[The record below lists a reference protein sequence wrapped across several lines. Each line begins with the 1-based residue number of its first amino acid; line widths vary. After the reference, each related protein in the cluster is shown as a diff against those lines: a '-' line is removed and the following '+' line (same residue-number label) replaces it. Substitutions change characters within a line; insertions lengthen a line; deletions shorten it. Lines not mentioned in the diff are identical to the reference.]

1 MLRWLTAVGAAMTMA
16 FPAEGQECRATLQS
30 QPPAWS
36 ALQTREQPD
45 TAQMKL
51 FIETTCRNC
60 DPMIV
65 VEVFAGAASVSFRSL
80 PIAQKTGTEFAEAVV
95 SDPRERSDFLDTTL
109 ATERLSSPSC
119 VMDGR
124 IDGVSRIGPMG
135 MIVANLRAQCD
146 HTPEPFVDRCVHG
159 TLPIGARRL
168 DRNAARRGAP
178 RSPAA
183 KHSVCCVPSSSK
195 SRADALRRPSN
206 VSGAQ

>member
-51 FIETTCRNC
+51 FIETTCRDC

-65 VEVFAGAASVSFRSL
+65 VEVFAGAASVSFRSM

-95 SDPRERSDFLDTTL
+95 RSSGAIGLPGHHTRHRAAIVARLCDGRSD
-109 ATERLSSPSC
+109 
-119 VMDGR
+119 
-124 IDGVSRIGPMG
+124 
-135 MIVANLRAQCD
+135 
-146 HTPEPFVDRCVHG
+146 
-159 TLPIGARRL
+159 
-168 DRNAARRGAP
+168 
-178 RSPAA
+178 
-183 KHSVCCVPSSSK
+183 
-195 SRADALRRPSN
+195 
-206 VSGAQ
+206 